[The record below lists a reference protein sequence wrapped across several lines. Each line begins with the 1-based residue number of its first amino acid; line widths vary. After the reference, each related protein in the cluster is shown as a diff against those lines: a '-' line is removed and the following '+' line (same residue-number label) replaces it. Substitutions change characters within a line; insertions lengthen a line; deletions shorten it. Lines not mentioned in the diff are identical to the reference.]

1 MDGLGRM
8 SKMEK
13 LLRVSEA
20 AKILGVG
27 NSTIRLWIRQGRI
40 RAVRIG
46 KLWRIPQSEVERLT
60 RGRPKGDRAVI
71 YARVSSRKQKKEGN
85 LERQIERLKKYC
97 TAKGY
102 RIVATISD
110 VASGLKED
118 RIGLKKLMD
127 MAENGEID
135 IVVVEFRDRLT
146 RFGFEYLERYFASNG
161 VRVEVVEETEK
172 SYVEEMIED
181 FAAIIISFAARI
193 YGLRSQKFKRI
204 KKFVEQEIRR

>member
-1 MDGLGRM
+1 
-8 SKMEK
+8 MEK

-20 AKILGVG
+20 AEKLGVG
-27 NSTIRLWIRQGRI
+27 KSTIRLWIRQGRI
-40 RAVRIG
+40 RAVKIG
-46 KLWRIPQSEVERLT
+46 KLWRIPQSEIERLARGGPT
-60 RGRPKGDRAVI
+60 RDRAAI

-85 LERQIERLKKYC
+85 LERQIERLKQYC

-110 VASGLKED
+110 VASGLKEE
-118 RIGLKKLMD
+118 RRGLRKLMD

-146 RFGFEYLERYFASNG
+146 RFGFQYLERYFNSQG
-161 VRVEVVEETEK
+161 VRVEVVEEAEK

-181 FAAIIISFAARI
+181 FVAIIMSFAARI

-204 KKFVEQEIRR
+204 KKFVAQEIIG